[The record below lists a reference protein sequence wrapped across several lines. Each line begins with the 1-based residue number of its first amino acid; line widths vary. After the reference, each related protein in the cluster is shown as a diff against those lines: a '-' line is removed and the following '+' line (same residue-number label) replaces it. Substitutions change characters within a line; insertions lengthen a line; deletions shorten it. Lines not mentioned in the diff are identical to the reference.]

1 MIHGRHG
8 REPIGARLVMGKKKP
23 TGHGF
28 VDKDRFS
35 IMTAREARDGRR
47 DVHPDFGWYDALPP
61 ESRRSVVCTIAH
73 ARWEDALIQR
83 YHAQMAP
90 PDPRAAIPPGRRPWC
105 TGDGRDAMRWR
116 HDPKGGEPH
125 YQPCECGGDGGDG
138 RAACIFRART
148 FGMKDGKQ
156 TANPL
161 TCTVMT
167 IVRFRLS
174 LPDHLTGGRP
184 CPTPIVEFA
193 SKGESTHDAF
203 RGLRDNMDQT
213 AAALGV
219 HEYSPIGYQFAMTM
233 REVVHPKTP
242 AYPYGRRF
250 WTVDVSPTISAADF
264 LLGAAERQRA
274 LSDGGMLLLPA
285 PIDHLDVA
293 DALDVITP

>member
-8 REPIGARLVMGKKKP
+8 REPIGARLVMGKKAA
-23 TGHGF
+23 TGRGF
-28 VDKDRFS
+28 SDKDRFS
-35 IMTAREARDGRR
+35 IMTAREAKDGRR
-47 DVHPDFGWYDALPP
+47 EVHPDFGWYDALPP

-105 TGDGRDAMRWR
+105 TGDGRDATRWMNDR
-116 HDPKGGEPH
+116 KGGEPH
-125 YQPCECGGDGGDG
+125 YQPTPCGGDSE
-138 RAACIFRART
+138 APCPFRRREP
-148 FGMKDGKQ
+148 GK
-156 TANPL
+156 PL

-219 HEYSPIGYQFAMTM
+219 REYSPIGYQFSMTM